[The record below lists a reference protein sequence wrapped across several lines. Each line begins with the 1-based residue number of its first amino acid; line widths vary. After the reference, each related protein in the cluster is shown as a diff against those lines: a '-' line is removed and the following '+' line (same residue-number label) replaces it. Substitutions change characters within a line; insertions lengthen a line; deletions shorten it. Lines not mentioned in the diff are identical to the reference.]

1 MNKKIIYHLI
11 FVFIVSFLLKIIVD
25 QIEGLNPVIKAIG
38 DIKFSDLYFSIN
50 KKESPS
56 DIYIVDIGHK
66 DPLKSRE
73 EIANFIT
80 QINTHY
86 KPKVIGVDVYFDEK
100 FKDAAINKRL
110 IEQLSSDNV
119 IRVFKV
125 NQTPTIFPDFS
136 VLPGLDTN
144 TISADGYSFGLGK
157 PTAYPCVRFFKPTL
171 EIENTKYHH
180 ISKLIAEKY
189 SKESG
194 QKLSEDMNFENKMM
208 INYNVKFVKNR
219 IDINDST
226 RYHELKDKIVLIGLN
241 TYKADGLPLYND
253 DTHFTPKNKNY
264 IGRSV
269 QDSYGVEIL
278 GTIISNLIENE
289 YLSYSPLFVRILNW
303 LLSLIIYITLLYL
316 FVYLNESFVF
326 FKVIS
331 QTVGV
336 LLLVLVS
343 VGVIEYTNHY
353 IDLSPAIGVMF
364 ISAEIVEI
372 VEELLRKFPKYI
384 KSKLSNE

>member
-1 MNKKIIYHLI
+1 MFKKIIYHLI
-11 FVFIVSFLLKIIVD
+11 FVFILYFSLQWIVD
-25 QIEGLNPVIKAIG
+25 KIEGLNPVIKAIG
-38 DIKFSDLYFSIN
+38 DIRFSDLYFSIN

-73 EIANFIT
+73 EIASFIKK
-80 QINTHY
+80 INTDY
-86 KPKVIGVDVYFDEK
+86 KPKVIGVDVYFDKK

-125 NQTPTIFPDFS
+125 NEEHNFPDFS
-136 VLPGLDTN
+136 VLPGLETN
-144 TISADGYSFGLGK
+144 TISAEGYSFGLGK
-157 PTAYPCVRFFKPTL
+157 PTAYPCVRYFKPTF

-194 QKLSEDMNFENKMM
+194 KKLSEDMNFENKMM
-208 INYNVKFVKNR
+208 INYNVKFDKNR

-253 DTHFTPKNKNY
+253 DIHFTPKNKNY

-269 QDSYGVEIL
+269 QDSYGIEIL
-278 GTIISNLIENE
+278 GTIISNLIKDD
-289 YLSYSPLFVRILNW
+289 YLSYSPPFVRILNW
-303 LLSLIIYITLLYL
+303 LLSLIVYIILLFL

-331 QTVGV
+331 QTIGV
-336 LLLVLVS
+336 LLLVVVS
-343 VGVIEYTNHY
+343 VGVIECTKHY
-353 IDLSPAIGVMF
+353 IDLSPAIAVMF